1 MTTDRSSRTSVR
13 PEPRLTLTTQS
24 GDSLL
29 TGRLAATYAL
39 AWVAFGSHLPG
50 PGLGLTVAESAPRD
64 GAVWLD
70 DLPPAE
76 RPAVAIPRGWTLA
89 TRDVA
94 PTVARV
100 PVARRDQVRVRT
112 RSS

>member
-1 MTTDRSSRTSVR
+1 MTTDRPSRTSVR
-13 PEPRLTLTTQS
+13 PEPRLTLTTPEWRL
-24 GDSLL
+24 LL
-29 TGRLAATYAL
+29 TGTLAATYVL
-39 AWVAFGSHLPG
+39 AWVAFGSHLPDRG
-50 PGLGLTVAESAPRD
+50 SGVTVAESAPRD
-64 GAVWLD
+64 GAVWLV

-94 PTVARV
+94 PVVARV